1 MFNLLNPFK
10 LFMKNT
16 FAKVSLFCLLSS
28 SANLYAEKLPF
39 AGRFG
44 QVGIG
49 YDIASPFATGST
61 STSRTNTYGVYE
73 IGNSLNFN
81 ESISV
86 GYNYVLDP
94 KIRLGIGF
102 TYNIMFKPPLK
113 DVAFVSGNTSSNVG
127 QYLKKN
133 SYDFFIAPG
142 YVVGTDGLAYAKIG
156 LSSSRAQLLGDT
168 INFKGYTVGAG
179 YKYDIDPSMYVFGEV
194 NYSVYGDQTSA
205 PTTLTNGVIT
215 NHNITY
221 SNDSKTALIG
231 YGFSF

>member
-1 MFNLLNPFK
+1 
-10 LFMKNT
+10 MKNT
-16 FAKVSLFCLLSS
+16 FAKVTFFCLLSL
-28 SANLYAEKLPF
+28 SANLNAEKLPF

-49 YDIASPFATGST
+49 YDMASPFATGS
-61 STSRTNTYGVYE
+61 STRNLTKTYGGYN
-73 IGNSLNFN
+73 IGDSSNFN
-81 ESISV
+81 ESLAV

-94 KIRLGIGF
+94 KMRLAIGF
-102 TYNIMFKPPLK
+102 SYNIMIKPPVK
-113 DVAFVSGNTSSNVG
+113 DVTLVSGNTSSNIG

-133 SYDFFIAPG
+133 SYDFFLAPG
-142 YVVGTDGLAYAKIG
+142 YVVGTDGLAYAKFG

-168 INFKGYTVGAG
+168 INFKGYTIGAG

-205 PTTLTNGVIT
+205 PTTSTNGVISS
-215 NHNITY
+215 HNITY
-221 SNDSKTALIG
+221 TNDSKMALFG